1 VNLWHTASS
10 PVCSLIHRQNLSRV
24 ELVPASETEAVPIS
38 GSVTERSHY
47 RDTNQSSVLWLD
59 EFVSQI
65 GARSGWKRE
74 PIGTE
79 YKSSVS

>member
-1 VNLWHTASS
+1 MEKNE
-10 PVCSLIHRQNLSRV
+10 RV
-24 ELVPASETEAVPIS
+24 LATTLTIRMGPASTRANPFFSGLEPALS
-38 GSVTERSHY
+38 GSVTERSYY
-47 RDTNQSSVLWLD
+47 RRPNQSSVLWLD
-59 EFVSQI
+59 ELVSQI